1 MCVYVQAHMCLYGIV
16 WGCVYA
22 YVCYK
27 SMWVLL
33 VHLHGCV
40 HNCVGMKA
48 RNWPQVSSSIALR
61 LFIFS
66 IFFFFLDLDL
76 SGSARIP
83 GQWALDTVVSG
94 IRSTGITKAKHYDRL
109 KCGFRS
115 PNSGLGA
122 GTTAICSRET
132 STVPYLLIFIM
143 NFFLKSQYIWLK
155 YVFIWNGIQFPLC
168 LIYKKSKL

>member
-122 GTTAICSRET
+122 GTTALLLPRHLH
-132 STVPYLLIFIM
+132 STLSFNIYYE
-143 NFFLKSQYIWLK
+143 FFLKPQYIWLK